1 MRFAIVIFTFLT
13 IINIGCSTED
23 KATPQVV
30 LSGNPTGTTTTTS
43 TNTAVSSQEVYNTFV
58 RLALKSSDGATVM
71 TIRKWQP
78 SITTVKIFWDNGS
91 DATLLKYL
99 DKVISDLN
107 SISKSN
113 KFARTTNASEAH
125 FIINR
130 TTAANHGSKYPQYKV
145 TNPNMSGETYTVWG
159 STGIQKS
166 VMWLSPTVSAELL
179 QGVIRHEILHGLGLG
194 HTENTK
200 SIMIPVM
207 SAVNY
212 NFGAFSN
219 LDKSIISILQDA
231 RVQQGQNESAVA
243 AIIKEYAAKAS
254 SAREVATETHEVAE
268 GTIKCHFIEVKN
280 D

>member
-1 MRFAIVIFTFLT
+1 MRFAIVIFIFLS

-30 LSGNPTGTTTTTS
+30 LSGNPAQTGTTTTTNS
-43 TNTAVSSQEVYNTFV
+43 AVSSQEVYSTFV
-58 RLALKSSDGATVM
+58 RLALKSSDGATAM

-78 SITTVKIFWDNGS
+78 SISTVKIYWDNGS

-99 DKVISDLN
+99 DKIISDIN
-107 SISKSN
+107 SLSKSN

-130 TTAANHGSKYPQYKV
+130 TTATNHTSKYSQYKV

-166 VMWLSPTVSAELL
+166 VMWLSPTVSASLL

-194 HTENTK
+194 HTENAK

-207 SAVNY
+207 SAGNY
-212 NFGAFSN
+212 DFGSFSN
-219 LDKSIISILQDA
+219 LDKSVISILQDT
-231 RVQQGQNESAVA
+231 RVQQGDNESAVS

-254 SAREVATETHEVAE
+254 SAREIATETHEVAE